1 MRNVKLLYGCL
12 ISLVSL
18 SMEEGRFCTAFSVS
32 SSANFK
38 GRIRTFM
45 TSLRALDRSNLE
57 EAERLLEQARK
68 LRESIPQSNDGGQPN
83 TKGNKS
89 ESLNLFEGDESIVC
103 SYRLYV
109 DIGREEG
116 TWMDPKWG
124 ASGKRIP
131 FTVDIGFSDEI
142 ADFEVAN
149 KMVKDNFSGKS
160 SDIKLL
166 KCLTKNA
173 RLRGGFDKM
182 KVSGG
187 GYRIDNK
194 TTVRFYITCEGN
206 VDEMGSSSYGDIH
219 VPKGELYF
227 SIPCFMNNVSNLSSK
242 EFPGVTVR
250 QKGWHTGWFRE
261 ESRMVGT
268 FKMVPLAKAR
278 ENDNF

>member
-1 MRNVKLLYGCL
+1 
-12 ISLVSL
+12 
-18 SMEEGRFCTAFSVS
+18 
-32 SSANFK
+32 
-38 GRIRTFM
+38 M
-45 TSLRALDRSNLE
+45 TSLRAVDRSTLE

-68 LRESIPQSNDGGQPN
+68 LRESIPQSNDDGQSN
-83 TKGNKS
+83 TKGSIS
-89 ESLNLFEGDESIVC
+89 ESSNLFEGDESIVC

-109 DIGREEG
+109 DIGREKG

-124 ASGKRIP
+124 ASGNRIP
-131 FTVDIGFSDEI
+131 FTVDIGFSDEV
-142 ADFEVAN
+142 ADFEVAK

-160 SDIKLL
+160 SDVQLI
-166 KCLTKNA
+166 KCLTENA

-182 KVSGG
+182 KVNGG

-194 TTVRFYITCEGN
+194 ATVRFYITCEGN
-206 VDEMGSSSYGDIH
+206 ADEMGSSSYGDIY
-219 VPKGELYF
+219 VPGGELYF
-227 SIPCFMNNVSNLSSK
+227 SIPCFVNNVSNLSSK